1 MFLPHVPGLLR
12 DVFVDALAE
21 LTRVGRLVQPR
32 QGLAQL
38 GAFHHSL
45 AHDGSLPNNSRRQA
59 YRNGRSW
66 CSGGFT
72 PPVISSRE
80 ARRAEQETG
89 TFSSRTATILK
100 KAIRGL
106 LVTNRL
112 ALDSRRPTKATE

>member
-59 YRNGRSW
+59 YRNGRSL
-66 CSGGFT
+66 CSGGGFPPPFFFLGGARGGGGGGRIFSPKT
-72 PPVISSRE
+72 PTP
-80 ARRAEQETG
+80 Q
-89 TFSSRTATILK
+89 
-100 KAIRGL
+100 
-106 LVTNRL
+106 
-112 ALDSRRPTKATE
+112 